1 MGKVVVASALELLE
15 ERMAVGCGR
24 TLGRGWRVSLVMCC
38 MRWERVFVFGSSMIL
53 GVVLLL

>member
-1 MGKVVVASALELLE
+1 MVASALELLE
-15 ERMAVGCGR
+15 ERMAMGCGR

-38 MRWERVFVFGSSMIL
+38 MWWERVFVFGSSMIL

>member
-1 MGKVVVASALELLE
+1 MVASALELLE

-24 TLGRGWRVSLVMCC
+24 ALGRGWRVSLVMCC
-38 MRWERVFVFGSSMIL
+38 KRQERVFIFSFGMIL

>member
-1 MGKVVVASALELLE
+1 MVASALELLE

-24 TLGRGWRVSLVMCC
+24 ALGRGWRVSLVMCC
-38 MRWERVFVFGSSMIL
+38 MWQERVFVFGFGMIL